1 MEEKFFYFENT
12 PTLNTNNKIEKKMSC
27 FETVI
32 IKNKTYRNAFSI
44 SSPLP
49 INDNK

>member
-1 MEEKFFYFENT
+1 MEENFFYFENT
-12 PTLNTNNKIEKKMSC
+12 PALNTNKIEKKMSC